1 MNTFFKK
8 RRKKAVSSIIGGLF
22 VLAIM
27 ILGLVSV
34 VYVSSLENNVHAA
47 ENNVA
52 QIDVAR
58 NQERLNILN
67 TLFGGTQT
75 YSPSQTYAT
84 TGSCVNACGV
94 TMNVGSGFSYDDT
107 EWCASAT
114 VCGST
119 NYTRGTLEP
128 GYAPL
133 NVTSQSTTGT
143 QEMISNMNFTSNING
158 WVVYTT
164 STQFTGGFAATQ
176 GNGVPGSGVG
186 SMYIGASF
194 LSGSTVSGNE
204 STRFYLDPTGTGTGT
219 LTGAAFSFAEFF
231 SQNAFSSAKLKSYTY
246 NIYLVDESTG
256 ANNLILTKTVSVSS
270 KADTQ
275 WNYNTGITTLANG
288 NPIDSVL
295 TSKGYYDLVLQ
306 TIITFASGNCG
317 SSCSQ
322 FFGYFDDVGLSI
334 SYNSFVTDWTYTF
347 EVNQTATSVQ
357 ELSFS
362 ITTSYNQTN
371 VLQSIYVY
379 DWVLNKYDLFS
390 TATAST
396 GPTTVSFTVNV
407 TNTGQFSAQ
416 NLVSNTGKVILRIY
430 SIRPSALNTGARGDN
445 MQVSVSSVNGLS
457 MSLSYATQNSFTLV
471 LQNGGPQ
478 PLHIIALVIIDS
490 NGHTYINATGALM
503 YNGSFNSTL
512 TFDQVIFP
520 LQTVNVQ
527 VAYRWSSG
535 LINIYLL
542 TSLGNVFSTSTI
554 AS

>member
-58 NQERLNILN
+58 NQERLNVLN
-67 TLFGGTQT
+67 TFLGATQIYT
-75 YSPSQTYAT
+75 PSQAYVTSGGCT
-84 TGSCVNACGV
+84 NICGV
-94 TMNVGSGFSYDDT
+94 TMNVGNGFRYDNT
-107 EWCASAT
+107 EWCANAP
-114 VCGST
+114 VCGVS
-119 NYTRGTLEP
+119 NYTLGTLEP

-133 NVTSQSTTGT
+133 NVTSATRTVA
-143 QEMISNMNFTSNING
+143 QETISNMNFTSNIDG
-158 WVVYTT
+158 WATYTT
-164 STQFTGGFAATQ
+164 SSQVTGGYSSTE

-186 SMYIGASF
+186 SLFIGAIF
-194 LSGSTVSGNE
+194 LSGATVSGNE

-219 LTGAAFSFAEFF
+219 FTGASFSFAEFF
-231 SQNAFSSAKLKSYTY
+231 SQSLFTSASLKSYTY
-246 NIYLVDESTG
+246 NVYLVDESTG
-256 ANNLILTKTVSVSS
+256 SNNLILTKTVSAPGS
-270 KADTQ
+270 ADTQ
-275 WNYNTGITTLANG
+275 WNYDTGITTLANG

-295 TSKGYYDLVLQ
+295 TQKGYYDLVLQ
-306 TIITFASGNCG
+306 TTITFSNKCG
-317 SSCSQ
+317 PNCSQ

-347 EVNQTATSVQ
+347 EVNQTAASVQ

-390 TATAST
+390 TTTAST
-396 GPTTVSFTVNV
+396 GSTTVSFTVNV

-430 SIRPSALNTGARGDN
+430 SIRPSAPNTGAQGDN
-445 MQVSVSSVNGLS
+445 MQVSVSSVNGLL
-457 MSLSYATQNSFTLV
+457 MSLSYTTQNSFTLV
-471 LQNGGPQ
+471 VQNGGPQ
-478 PLHIIALVIIDS
+478 PLHIIALVIVDS

-527 VAYRWSSG
+527 VNYRWSVG